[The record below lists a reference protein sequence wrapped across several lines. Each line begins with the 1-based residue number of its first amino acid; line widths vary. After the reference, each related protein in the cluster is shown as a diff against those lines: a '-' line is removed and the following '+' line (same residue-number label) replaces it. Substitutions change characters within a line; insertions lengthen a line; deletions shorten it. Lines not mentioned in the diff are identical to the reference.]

1 MEIQTVDIDSVIPY
15 AKNPRNNK
23 EAVSKV
29 AASLKEFGFRQ
40 PIVVD
45 AEMVVIAGHTRLA
58 ASYKIGLKQVPI
70 HIATDLTENQIKAYR
85 IADNRVSQEA
95 KWDEDLLAIELGDLK
110 LDDYDLTLTGFD
122 DNELD
127 ALLAEA
133 IEEGLVDEDQVPAEP
148 EQPVSVL
155 GDVWILDQHRVM
167 CGDSTSIDAVDKLME
182 NKKADMVFTDP
193 PYNADYSS
201 RVDKSRRKPWG
212 GIMNDKMTQV
222 AFNDFLIDINSMLWE
237 VIVDGGSIYEC
248 IDWKRYPQMANVF
261 ADAFNQKAMIIWNK
275 NYFGLGTYY
284 RTKHEIILFG
294 VKGDKLNTWNANHD
308 EMDVWDIKREKVSNY
323 QHPTQKPV
331 ELIERALNN
340 SSKAGDVILDVF
352 GGSGSTLIAC
362 EKKGR
367 RARLMELDPK
377 YVDVIIKRWQDFT
390 GRKATHAESGKTFDE
405 LENVSNN
412 ISA

>member
-1 MEIQTVDIDSVIPY
+1 MEIQIVDIDSVIPY

-110 LDDYDLTLTGFD
+110 LEDYDLTLTGFD

-155 GDVWILDQHRVM
+155 GDVWILGNHKII
-167 CGDSTSIDAVDKLME
+167 CGDATDINVWDKLLG
-182 NKKADMVFTDP
+182 KIKPHLMVTDP
-193 PYNADYSS
+193 PYGVEYDANWRNEAERKDGKAIGGRAIGKVLNDNKASWLEVWSLFEGDVAYVWHADRFSHIIAQ
-201 RVDKSRRKPWG
+201 DL
-212 GIMNDKMTQV
+212 N
-222 AFNDFLIDINSMLWE
+222 NCDFDLRAL
-237 VIVDGGSIYEC
+237 
-248 IDWKRYPQMANVF
+248 
-261 ADAFNQKAMIIWNK
+261 IIWAK
-275 NYFGLGTYY
+275 NNMVIGRGHYHSQHEPCWYAVKKK
-284 RTKHEIILFG
+284 RTGHWQ
-294 VKGDKLNTWNANHD
+294 GDRKQKTLWHIDKPLKSETGH
-308 EMDVWDIKREKVSNY
+308 S
-323 QHPTQKPV
+323 TQKPV
-331 ELIERALNN
+331 ECMLRPIENN
-340 SSKAGDVILDVF
+340 SSIGQAVIDPF
-352 GGSGSTLIAC
+352 CGSGTTIIAC
-362 EKKGR
+362 EKTGR
-367 RARLMELDPK
+367 QGFGIELNPI
-377 YVDVIIKRWQDFT
+377 YCDVIIKRWQDFT